1 MGFCSLSSNELPKEN
16 KQWPLDHD
24 ENSCKQWI
32 TMSCLAM
39 MSSAVENKNPRICFK
54 PTEEALE
61 PTFKT
66 ELPECV
72 RLRA

>member
-1 MGFCSLSSNELPKEN
+1 MGFCSLSWNELHKESR
-16 KQWPLDHD
+16 QWPLDHGK
-24 ENSCKQWI
+24 NSYNQWI

-39 MSSAVENKNPRICFK
+39 MSSAVENKKPSICFE

-72 RLRA
+72 CLRA